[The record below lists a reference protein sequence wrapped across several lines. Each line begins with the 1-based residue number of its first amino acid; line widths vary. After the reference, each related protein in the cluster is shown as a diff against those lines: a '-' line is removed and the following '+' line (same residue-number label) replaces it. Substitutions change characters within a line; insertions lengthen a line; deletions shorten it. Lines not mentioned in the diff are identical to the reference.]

1 MKKIYL
7 MNVDFSLLELHQYF
21 RLLAVESN
29 NFIPLEK
36 IKRIL
41 VNENKTEIE
50 LYDIIMSLKPYVEGD
65 MLNYIK
71 FGEQFS

>member
-1 MKKIYL
+1 

-50 LYDIIMSLKPYVEGD
+50 LYDIMMSLKPYVEGD
-65 MLNYIK
+65 MLNYVK
-71 FGEQFS
+71 FG

>member
-50 LYDIIMSLKPYVEGD
+50 LYDIM
-65 MLNYIK
+65 MK
-71 FGEQFS
+71 F